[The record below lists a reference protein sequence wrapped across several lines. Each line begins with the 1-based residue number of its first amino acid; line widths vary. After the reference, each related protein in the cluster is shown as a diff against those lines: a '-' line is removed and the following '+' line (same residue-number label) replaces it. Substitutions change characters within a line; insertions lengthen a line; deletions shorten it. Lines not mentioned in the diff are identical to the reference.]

1 MKTLAKIIA
10 LLLVIIIAGVIYV
23 AMNLGD
29 LIKQGIEEYAP
40 PIVGTSVT
48 VDSVNIMPFTGSGGI
63 NDFNVGN
70 PEGFGD
76 GNALSLGEI
85 SISIDPTSLTKDV
98 IVIDQILIDSPVI
111 NFIQLKNNSTNFT
124 TLLDN
129 VNKSTA
135 SADNK
140 QATQPEPVA
149 DSDTDTGAEKKFI
162 IKTFDLK
169 NAQLSATIALL
180 GDKAISLTLPN
191 IHLEGIGEKSGGQ
204 HAAGIAKNIGDK
216 LTKAI
221 TDAVTK
227 SDELKKQLTE
237 KLKNEAKA
245 KAEEELN
252 KKLKESLGDK
262 DTALLKGLFNR

>member
-1 MKTLAKIIA
+1 MKLLAKIIA
-10 LLLVIIIAGVIYV
+10 VLLVIVIAGVIYV
-23 AMNLGD
+23 AMNLGA

-70 PEGFGD
+70 PQGFGD

-85 SISIDPTSLTKDV
+85 SISIDPASLTKDV
-98 IVIDQILIDSPVI
+98 IIIDQILIDSPVI
-111 NFIQLKNNSTNFT
+111 NFIQLKDNSTNFT
-124 TLLDN
+124 KLLDN

-135 SADNK
+135 AADSK
-140 QATQPEPVA
+140 QATQPEPAA
-149 DSDTDTGAEKKFI
+149 DGEATGAEKKFV
-162 IKTFDLK
+162 IKAFDLN
-169 NAQLSATIALL
+169 NAQLSATIPLL
-180 GDKAISLTLPN
+180 GEKPISLTLPN

-204 HAAGIAKNIGDK
+204 HAAGIAKEIGDK

-221 TDAVTK
+221 TDAVAK
-227 SDELKKQLTE
+227 SDEFKKQLTE

-245 KAEEELN
+245 KAEEELTN
-252 KKLKESLGDK
+252 QLKDKLGDK
-262 DTALLKGLFNR
+262 DTELLKGLFNR